1 MKWIGEHIWDF
12 VSRLRNKVYLEF
24 LESSSEL
31 CTLVVDSDG
40 YVTKNC
46 VKPNV
51 VPANPGTYDEGRV
64 PISTSTT
71 NLYET
76 VKDFRLRKNAGQ
88 VNKFN
93 IQDPTLSTSSPL
105 GLTGDGQQTHN
116 MSFNTAWVNPQALT
130 GSNKQCSIWN
140 SNDLIGRAGNLPL
153 TQTLTM
159 TGKKLTVGSMSGSNA
174 GSNTMTMMGLDLSL
188 TNIVTGH
195 AGDNIGQRVTIVDL
209 RNALASQTNY
219 KTTGLLIN
227 TPNDVTSTDLKI
239 ESAADP
245 EDYFSI
251 KTTTSGQTTI
261 KTVDS
266 DNGYDADLQ
275 IEVDGT
281 LTVKD
286 QNDLVYEVN
295 AVGTYGNH
303 TIKVMPNEF
312 MVNDDAADAGGSA
325 SLTFDNDLGTMGVKI
340 SNVNSELVAFV
351 KIPKGM
357 KATHARVFG
366 TRVSGSFTS
375 NACSV
380 YTYSYSDGTRTSSG
394 TYQFN
399 MNAFTDIT
407 DINAGSSSD
416 LCLVVAPDS
425 NTDVIHGASITLASI

>member
-24 LESSSEL
+24 LESSSEP

-71 NLYET
+71 NTFET
-76 VKDFRLRKNAGQ
+76 VKDFRLRKNTNE
-88 VNKFN
+88 VNKFS
-93 IQDPTLSTSSPL
+93 IQDPTLSTSNAI
-105 GLTGDGQQTHN
+105 GLTGDGQQDAN
-116 MSFNTAWVNPQALT
+116 MSFNTAWINPQALT
-130 GSNKQCSIWN
+130 GSNKQCTIFN
-140 SNDLIGRAGNLPL
+140 SNDLIGRAGNLPS
-153 TQTLTM
+153 TQKLKM
-159 TGKKLTVGSMSGSNA
+159 IGKKLTVGSMSGSNA
-174 GSNTMTMMGLDLSL
+174 GSNTMEMTGLDLSL

-195 AGDNIGQRVTIVDL
+195 TGDNIGIGIAIVDL

-227 TPNDVTSTDLKI
+227 TPDDVTATDLKI
-239 ESAADP
+239 ESSADS

-266 DNGYDADLQ
+266 DNGHDADLQ

-286 QNDLVYEVN
+286 QNDVVYQVN
-295 AVGTYGNH
+295 PVGAYGNN

-312 MVNDDAADAGGSA
+312 MVNDDAADASGSA
-325 SLTFDNDLGTMGVKI
+325 SLTFDDDLGAMGVKI

-357 KATHARVFG
+357 KATHVRVFG
-366 TRVSGSFTS
+366 TRISGSFTS
-375 NACSV
+375 NICSV
-380 YTYSYSDGTRTSSG
+380 YTYSYTTGARTSSG

-407 DINAGSSSD
+407 DIEADSSSD

-425 NTDVIHGASITLASI
+425 NTDVIHGASITIANI